1 MASLNLRRR
10 AAALVHEASGAE
22 LVEFALALPMLLFLV
37 AGIFDMGFLFNNYET
52 LTNAAREG
60 ARVAVVPG
68 WSETDVEDRVKQYL
82 QADGMN
88 PDAAETTTTPVEI
101 ELPGGS
107 VSGVKVIVS
116 YPFNYMVLGPIAQLV
131 QAGPT
136 FDTVTLTA
144 AATMRTEIA
153 AGL

>member
-1 MASLNLRRR
+1 MAAVMRVARIRRFVEDTR
-10 AAALVHEASGAE
+10 GAE
-22 LVEFALALPMLLFLV
+22 VVEFALVLPILLFVL
-37 AGIFDMGFLFNNYET
+37 AGILDMGFLFNNYQT

-60 ARVAVVPG
+60 ARVAVLPG
-68 WSETDVEDRVKQYL
+68 FAEADVTDRVRQYV

-88 PDAAETTTTPVEI
+88 PAAVDTTVTPVQI
-101 ELPGGS
+101 DVPGGS
-107 VSGVKVIVS
+107 INGVQVVVT
-116 YPFNYMVLGPIAQLV
+116 YPYNYMVLGPIARLV
-131 QAGPT
+131 QANET